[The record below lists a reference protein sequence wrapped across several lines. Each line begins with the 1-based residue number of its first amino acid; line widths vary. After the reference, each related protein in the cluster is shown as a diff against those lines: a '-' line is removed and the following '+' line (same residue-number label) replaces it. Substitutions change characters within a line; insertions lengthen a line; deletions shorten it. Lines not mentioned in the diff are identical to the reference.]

1 MAFEKPWP
9 EFSLSSGQQFT
20 NTSVVIVGAG
30 IGGIC
35 VPIDLIKRNKCRDF
49 VLLEQ
54 SAGVG
59 GTW

>member
-1 MAFEKPWP
+1 MAFEKSWP

-30 IGGIC
+30 IGGMC
-35 VPIDLIKRNKCRDF
+35 VAIDLIKRNNCRDF
-49 VLLEQ
+49 VILEQ
-54 SAGVG
+54 SAGIG